1 METLLDVIGKMEKAT
16 TRDIAV
22 RMQIDIRPALEML
35 REHEDLGKICQVKG
49 LWQLPIAEIPVSA
62 PIPLQRIEQVAIT
75 ANNLITI
82 ITREGPQT
90 AESLAQ
96 MTGATARRIAS
107 TLAVATNRGQV
118 LRRNDNGKF
127 YYCLPKQPPVQ
138 PDDDP
143 DTLPGFFELP
153 PIEITA
159 KIPDE
164 QPTGPGERE
173 AEFMK
178 SIPVFVKPSTSIEV
192 PTLRELGKEISR
204 TKNRFVRLEKCR
216 AALRVLNNYKST
228 LTAMTTEP
236 APSVDAKDGER

>member
-16 TRDIAV
+16 TRDIAA

-35 REHEDLGKICQVKG
+35 REHEDLGKICQVNG

-96 MTGATARRIAS
+96 MTGTTARRIAS
-107 TLAVATNRGQV
+107 ILEVALNRGQV

-127 YYCLPKQPPVQ
+127 YYCLPEQQPEQ
-138 PDDDP
+138 PAEAP
-143 DTLPGFFELP
+143 DIPPGFVELP
-153 PIEITA
+153 PIVITA

-164 QPTGPGERE
+164 QPAGPGESE
-173 AEFMK
+173 AEFID
-178 SIPVFVKPSTSIEV
+178 SIPVFVKPSVAIEV

-204 TKNRFVRLEKCR
+204 TKNRLARLEKCR

-228 LTAMTTEP
+228 LAAMAAGP
-236 APSVDAKDGER
+236 APSVDAKDGE